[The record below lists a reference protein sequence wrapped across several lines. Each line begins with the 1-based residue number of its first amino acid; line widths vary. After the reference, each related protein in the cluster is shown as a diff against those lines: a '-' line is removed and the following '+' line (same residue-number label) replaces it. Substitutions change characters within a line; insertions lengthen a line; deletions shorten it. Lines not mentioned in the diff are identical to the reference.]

1 MEMSCFTKCNCS
13 CGSLPRDAARWL
25 TCADLRDAARWL
37 TCASFSTGVPQLRR
51 NTHVTPFRRGPREPC
66 VTLCVRL
73 SQQAVPKLRRNTHV
87 TPFRRGLSGKC
98 TWESIGHLIR
108 GLSPWVSEAASSEAP
123 VLSSSLL
130 VCQLPAQSY
139 SAVFKTCFL
148 LKFHCFAVLYWFQL
162 YSIVIPFFYRW
173 CASKSVRKIMAVISC
188 AHLFPCCSSTFCIV
202 HQRFICQK
210 SACDLGFLQYNPH
223 LLIHVFSFAR
233 LQFHSIMVC
242 IILELDYACSSVNQF
257 EIDLS

>member
-1 MEMSCFTKCNCS
+1 MARLKSRSDFHRKGGDVLAWDFYLENRPKRLWKCLAS
-13 CGSLPRDAARWL
+13 QSITAAVARSPETPRADLRVRIL
-25 TCADLRDAARWL
+25 ETSCADLRVRLSQQA
-37 TCASFSTGVPQLRR
+37 FPKLRR

-139 SAVFKTCFL
+139 STVFKMCFL

-162 YSIVIPFFYRW
+162 YSIVIPFFYR
-173 CASKSVRKIMAVISC
+173 
-188 AHLFPCCSSTFCIV
+188 
-202 HQRFICQK
+202 
-210 SACDLGFLQYNPH
+210 
-223 LLIHVFSFAR
+223 
-233 LQFHSIMVC
+233 
-242 IILELDYACSSVNQF
+242 
-257 EIDLS
+257 

>member
-1 MEMSCFTKCNCS
+1 MKRRLCAQAPRTIRGGSTQPRAVGPEE
-13 CGSLPRDAARWL
+13 GSLKVARLKSRSDFHRKGGDVLAWDFYIENRPKRLWKCLASQSVTAAVARSPETPR
-25 TCADLRDAARWL
+25 ADLR
-37 TCASFSTGVPQLRR
+37 
-51 NTHVTPFRRGPREPC
+51 
-66 VTLCVRL
+66 VRL

-139 SAVFKTCFL
+139 STVFKMCFL

-162 YSIVIPFFYRW
+162 YSIVIPFFYR
-173 CASKSVRKIMAVISC
+173 
-188 AHLFPCCSSTFCIV
+188 
-202 HQRFICQK
+202 
-210 SACDLGFLQYNPH
+210 
-223 LLIHVFSFAR
+223 
-233 LQFHSIMVC
+233 
-242 IILELDYACSSVNQF
+242 
-257 EIDLS
+257 